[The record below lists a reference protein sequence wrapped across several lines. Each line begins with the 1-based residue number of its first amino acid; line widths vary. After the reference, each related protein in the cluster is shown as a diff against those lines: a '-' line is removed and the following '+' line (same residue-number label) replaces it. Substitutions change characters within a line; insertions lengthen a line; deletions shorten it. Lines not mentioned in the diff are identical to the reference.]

1 MEKIYGVPAI
11 NNELRAIQKKHFDE
25 LYCNKFSDDELDYK
39 DESYFYR
46 NSSSTITVPIDDDT
60 MNSSMYFIDGDNKE
74 AVQERIT
81 ADLVEYQSIYN
92 LPDIDI
98 NPKEWDMLFDTIYNL
113 YIDMDRTKYFYQD
126 VAKLNRFAISYVLL
140 NDISYIGINSY
151 IDTVDYLTKELTEYG
166 TAMLKAD
173 LEKKINGGRAKIIS
187 FSDYYNKKT
196 KNI

>member
-39 DESYFYR
+39 DDSYFYR

-60 MNSSMYFIDGDNKE
+60 MNSSMYFVDGDNKE

-98 NPKEWDMLFDTIYNL
+98 HYEPGLFWDMLTDLAWMLRGNSSLNPLKVYAPK
-113 YIDMDRTKYFYQD
+113 YIH
-126 VAKLNRFAISYVLL
+126 
-140 NDISYIGINSY
+140 
-151 IDTVDYLTKELTEYG
+151 LTG
-166 TAMLKAD
+166 W
-173 LEKKINGGRAKIIS
+173 S
-187 FSDYYNKKT
+187 QS
-196 KNI
+196 